1 MIEESKNIL
10 ESIKQG
16 LQDIVVSEVR
26 EIKSEIRHLDDKM
39 DNGFARLDGKI
50 DSLRNE
56 LKAEIHRL
64 GDNVGKR
71 MDSMDRHLDE
81 AFNVRERLAVLEARV
96 ASR

>member
-1 MIEESKNIL
+1 MTEESRNIL

-16 LQDIVVSEVR
+16 LQDIVVPEMR
-26 EIKSEIRHLDDKM
+26 EIKSEIRRLEDK
-39 DNGFARLDGKI
+39 I
-50 DSLRNE
+50 ESSRNE

-64 GDNVGKR
+64 GDNIGKR